1 MIKLEIGKLYEISF
15 LPWQTIHAPV
25 ISIFESI
32 SGYKKVGD
40 LELHQYFLFL
50 EESKIANNK
59 IISDDWCHIKILT
72 NTGIIGYIFFEHS
85 KIIIK
90 KYELQNNYR

>member
-40 LELHQYFLFL
+40 LELHQYF
-50 EESKIANNK
+50 
-59 IISDDWCHIKILT
+59 
-72 NTGIIGYIFFEHS
+72 
-85 KIIIK
+85 
-90 KYELQNNYR
+90 